1 MFILWLS
8 VTDSDHMDY
17 GNNNGMNSELTVT
30 PRGGESKTE
39 IQGYSYTEGST
50 DDPGM
55 SSSDINPT
63 YPEVVVNPRADSASS
78 DSILGH
84 L

>member
-1 MFILWLS
+1 
-8 VTDSDHMDY
+8 MDY
-17 GNNNGMNSELTVT
+17 GSNKGMNSESTVA
-30 PRGGESKTE
+30 PRGRENKTE
-39 IQGYSYTEGST
+39 IQGYSYTEGNT

-55 SSSDINPT
+55 SSSDMNLT
-63 YPEVVVNPRADSASS
+63 YPEVVLNPGADSASS

>member
-1 MFILWLS
+1 
-8 VTDSDHMDY
+8 MDY
-17 GNNNGMNSELTVT
+17 GSSKGMNSESTVT

-39 IQGYSYTEGST
+39 IQGYSYTEGNT

-55 SSSDINPT
+55 SSSDMNPT
-63 YPEVVVNPRADSASS
+63 YPEVVLNPGADSASS

>member
-1 MFILWLS
+1 VWLF
-8 VTDSDHMDY
+8 VADSDHMDY
-17 GNNNGMNSELTVT
+17 SSSNRNSGINCEPSVAATGS
-30 PRGGESKTE
+30 RRKTE
-39 IQGYSYTEGST
+39 VQGYSYAEGNT

-55 SSSDINPT
+55 SSSDMNPT
-63 YPEVVVNPRADSASS
+63 YPEVVLNPGADKASS